1 MVASLNSYVNEYEIF
16 FTVLNGGRIGVSFNV
31 GKIQYAV
38 QKSTSEQLTYT
49 NPIVSKNMFSFELTP
64 QLEYMLGLKV
74 WVVHPEVL
82 ATKKSL
88 HNIVAG
94 YNDNTMTMIKYML
107 RTYRERW
114 RDGKNGA
121 LVQTFYGKWLQI

>member
-88 HNIVAG
+88 HNLSQGTTTI
-94 YNDNTMTMIKYML
+94 
-107 RTYRERW
+107 
-114 RDGKNGA
+114 
-121 LVQTFYGKWLQI
+121 Q